1 MIFVSSYWLYSY
13 QAYNLYWKVN
23 AKRLQGFLKCHSPP
37 PRSYPLPECAALI
50 GLEHTFVTLSE
61 KNHTQKFYV
70 KKAWFSEMS
79 FPSSK
84 VVPLRDGAWL
94 WRSGMTFQKTKPFS
108 HKTF

>member
-1 MIFVSSYWLYSY
+1 
-13 QAYNLYWKVN
+13 
-23 AKRLQGFLKCHSPP
+23 
-37 PRSYPLPECAALI
+37 LI

-84 VVPLRDGAWL
+84 VVPY
-94 WRSGMTFQKTKPFS
+94 SPKTGRG
-108 HKTF
+108 HDLEGGE